1 MISSNICIKR
11 NSNCRLK
18 DNEAKAMKLEEDK
31 QMMHNYARELERSFK
46 VISCPFVYITLLRR
60 QHFAI
65 IIIVFVCYVLRRKWP
80 NKKQRQK
87 LS

>member
-1 MISSNICIKR
+1 MSGNICIKR

-18 DNEAKAMKLEEDK
+18 DNEAKATKLEEDK

-46 VISCPFVYITLLRR
+46 VISCPFVYIMFLRGK
-60 QHFAI
+60 HFAI
-65 IIIVFVCYVLRRKWP
+65 MIIVVVCYFLRRKWP